1 MIHQDPD
8 VLDSLLK
15 DHRRFHSPFQIR
27 HFLIGRAGTP
37 WGQYQQCLREIHT
50 RRLADREDQKRQN
63 EAWFEDRNDIGAAR
77 DERSIELDIF
87 VKVAL
92 ELRAQIIAEHGELT
106 PETIDRLD
114 ADLWMH
120 RLRISAAT
128 DLFRFGSVSSET
140 IELML
145 SCPIEMRKDLLDEV
159 QNDKEGLKA
168 FALSLDSRPLIE
180 TK

>member
-1 MIHQDPD
+1 MMKH
-8 VLDSLLK
+8 
-15 DHRRFHSPFQIR
+15 HRRFHSPFQIR
-27 HFLIGRAGTP
+27 HFIVGRAGTA

-50 RRLADREDQKRQN
+50 RRMSTVDDIKRMRNSIEEERTEIALAIK
-63 EAWFEDRNDIGAAR
+63 
-77 DERSIELDIF
+77 ERCDELDIF
-87 VKVAL
+87 I
-92 ELRAQIIAEHGELT
+92 ELAKNLSDQIIAEHGELT

-180 TK
+180 TR